1 MCGINEMISRVTSLK
16 PEQKVDEIF
25 KETDYALIQDVQ
37 GQMSTGYL
45 STGEDITPPY
55 KPSYGKYKAK
65 LNPSARGNPDARLTG
80 EFYRNMFIELDKDS
94 YSIMSSVEYA
104 SKLETQ
110 YGENLLRASDK
121 SKANY
126 ATTYMQPRLVEYYNR
141 ILFNA

>member
-1 MCGINEMISRVTSLK
+1 MISRVTSLH

-45 STGEDITPPY
+45 STGEDITPEY
-55 KPSYGKYKAK
+55 GASYGKYKAK
-65 LNPSARGNPDARLTG
+65 LNPAARGNPDARLTG
-80 EFYRNMFIELDKDS
+80 EFYRNMFIELDKS
-94 YSIMSSVEYA
+94 AYTIGSSVEYA

-121 SKANY
+121 SKEDY
-126 ATTYMQPRLVEYYNR
+126 ATTYMRPRLIEYYDR
-141 ILFNA
+141 VLFNG